1 MRIHIQKPVSTS
13 GSQNSSYGA
22 DVERLAFSAD
32 EKKSVLEQKKSAD
45 SGLAG
50 PRPTASSQSA
60 FLLTGGGL

>member
-22 DVERLAFSAD
+22 DVEQLAFSAD
-32 EKKSVLEQKKSAD
+32 EKKSVLEPPKSAD
-45 SGLAG
+45 LGLAG

-60 FLLTGGGL
+60 LLLTNGAV